1 MSGRGV
7 DSKFKNRLHCVPFQS
22 RCWPFAIGC
31 TIRGLT
37 GIGIGRERAATSG
50 SDGTAMMKAKK
61 IRCNKI
67 SMILM
72 LLLLVCS
79 AYTSAALSADTMH
92 VDPQPAPPSSSKV
105 GVPQATLQAFGAYP
119 NLLNI
124 THEMRE
130 NFHPVVKLPKRKKW
144 KKWIQKRI
152 KSNNIAFPNNICN
165 ESQIGLMN
173 IYDYILKDYTGK
185 NNNDNDVILQGG
197 KKVPQLLPTR
207 EDALEFA
214 KTQKQSKLFDV
225 GRYDEDRRGMYT
237 SSLFDAKD
245 EEKRRTIHVGIDI
258 GAPVG
263 AKIHSFVDGVIH
275 SLGYNDAIG
284 DYGHVIVVEHRI
296 SATSKCW
303 VLYGHLD
310 ANSIKGK
317 HVGQKIKKGEVI
329 GRIGDTSENGGW
341 TGTHLHFQVA
351 MTPPQTHDMPG
362 VVSLKDRENAL
373 LEYVDP
379 RYVLGELY

>member
-1 MSGRGV
+1 
-7 DSKFKNRLHCVPFQS
+7 
-22 RCWPFAIGC
+22 
-31 TIRGLT
+31 
-37 GIGIGRERAATSG
+37 
-50 SDGTAMMKAKK
+50 MMKAQK

-72 LLLLVCS
+72 LLLLVCA
-79 AYTSAALSADTMH
+79 AYTSAALSADTKH
-92 VDPQPAPPSSSKV
+92 VDPQPALPSSSKV

-130 NFHPVVKLPKRKKW
+130 KFHPVVKLPKRKKW

-152 KSNNIAFPNNICN
+152 KSNNTKDADDSNNTCN

-245 EEKRRTIHVGIDI
+245 EEQRRTIHVGIDI
-258 GAPVG
+258 GVPVG
-263 AKIHSFVDGVIH
+263 VKIHSFVDGVIH
-275 SLGYNDAIG
+275 SLGYNEAIG

-362 VVSLKDRENAL
+362 VVSLKDREGAL